1 MPEVDYTLR
10 RQVQEVSNLVIRL
23 SERVGSVSGQVSAV
37 EANQQQTRTELQQLR
52 DEFLAFAQRAQAIA
66 NVQRAETRIGAIED
80 RIDHEFG
87 HHKTV
92 RRTAVGMLQAF
103 DVGLV
108 SEENVRL
115 VGDQLML
122 QTPRYWLAPALVAL
136 ASWSAD
142 DRTLCD
148 RAVDEAFRR
157 SPDRTSLFFALVLRR
172 QGRSE
177 AAVRWLRHYLLAQD
191 PAALGREFAIILEA
205 IAQGAFG
212 PVGRELLDRTLA
224 EWRSQLMDN
233 ADAQARQVR
242 RWRDELESLRGPSQ
256 AAEFPRLAAVSP
268 QWVTLDG
275 VLSSARGQQPV
286 LDKYT
291 AVMDREFRPS
301 ERIEDA
307 VDDILDRLVS
317 EYDNEELP
325 LRRDLAFNQAVVDH
339 DGDLNT
345 ARRTAD
351 ADAASYEETLDYL
364 TVQTTAAL
372 NPGAI
377 GTSPATQRLSV
388 AACHEWFQ
396 QAHAAHT
403 RDYRAAVPQDVQAQ
417 FATSHSVGSRLF
429 QLPAWVGSFTQPL
442 AALEKSLGDHWDHH
456 TGPFVDALAFPW
468 VKKVAPAAA
477 VVAVILLVLAGDWPL
492 FAVTAAA
499 VVALVWGLV
508 LRGQAQTAAR
518 AQAAAREL
526 LERAKTES
534 LHQLRGASAEL
545 TDWYDKFTTADK
557 TEAKVRSLIAALP
570 TAGGAPSPFEGRTV
584 PKNPAPTPEAGSP
597 WAASPNPE
605 PDGGPASTPS
615 GDPEPRPG
623 GEPASSVESKPG
635 SDAESPWAAPS
646 KPRPGGEPAGASSV
660 ESKPTAGVEVSDAE
674 SPWAASAKSRP
685 GGEAASGPSGGPEST
700 PDDLTAS
707 LESRPGGEP
716 AAASS
721 VESKPT
727 AGAEVSD
734 SESPWAVPSK
744 PRPGGEAA
752 STPSGGP
759 EPRPA
764 GAPASGSSGGDAG
777 SAADAEVHEKA
788 VPEPRSG
795 QEASADEESV
805 PEHQEDSAR

>member
-1 MPEVDYTLR
+1 MSEVDYTLR

-23 SERVGSVSGQVSAV
+23 SEQVGSVSGQVSTV

-52 DEFLAFAQRAQAIA
+52 DEFLAFVQQAQATA
-66 NVQRAETRIGAIED
+66 NVQRAETRIGVIED
-80 RIDHEFG
+80 KIDHEFG

-103 DVGLV
+103 DIGLV
-108 SEENVRL
+108 SEDNVRM

-142 DRTLCD
+142 DRTLCE

-177 AAVRWLRHYLLAQD
+177 GAVRWLRHYLLAQD
-191 PAALGREFAIILEA
+191 PAALGREFAVILEA

-224 EWRSQLMDN
+224 EWRSQLMDSV
-233 ADAQARQVR
+233 DAQARQVR

-286 LDKYT
+286 LDKYR
-291 AVMDREFRPS
+291 AVMDREFQPS

-339 DGDLNT
+339 DGDLAG
-345 ARRTAD
+345 ARKTAD

-372 NPGAI
+372 NPQAI

-417 FATSHSVGSRLF
+417 FATSHSVGSQLF
-429 QLPAWVGSFTQPL
+429 QLPTWVGSFTQPL
-442 AALEKSLGDHWDHH
+442 AALEKSLGDHWDRY
-456 TGPFVDALAFPW
+456 TGPFVEALAFPW
-468 VKKVAPAAA
+468 LKKVAPLAG
-477 VVAVILLVLAGDWPL
+477 VVAAILLFLAGSWPA
-492 FAVTAAA
+492 FAIGTAAI
-499 VVALVWGLV
+499 VALVWGLI
-508 LRGQAQTAAR
+508 LRNQAQTAAR

-526 LERAKTES
+526 LDRAKTES

-545 TDWYDKFTTADK
+545 TDWYEKFTAADQA
-557 TEAKVRSLIAALP
+557 EAKVRELIATLP
-570 TAGGAPSPFEGRTV
+570 TAGGGASPFEGRTV
-584 PKNPAPTPEAGSP
+584 RKE
-597 WAASPNPE
+597 
-605 PDGGPASTPS
+605 
-615 GDPEPRPG
+615 
-623 GEPASSVESKPG
+623 SVP
-635 SDAESPWAAPS
+635 AESAQEDAAP
-646 KPRPGGEPAGASSV
+646 
-660 ESKPTAGVEVSDAE
+660 
-674 SPWAASAKSRP
+674 AARW
-685 GGEAASGPSGGPEST
+685 EAASDSSARGEAVSESGPGREAVS
-700 PDDLTAS
+700 
-707 LESRPGGEP
+707 ESRSGKESVPAGSVQGDAVP
-716 AAASS
+716 AAR
-721 VESKPT
+721 
-727 AGAEVSD
+727 
-734 SESPWAVPSK
+734 W
-744 PRPGGEAA
+744 EAA
-752 STPSGGP
+752 SDS
-759 EPRPA
+759 
-764 GAPASGSSGGDAG
+764 
-777 SAADAEVHEKA
+777 
-788 VPEPRSG
+788 
-795 QEASADEESV
+795 
-805 PEHQEDSAR
+805 SARGEAVSESGPGREAVSESRS

>member
-1 MPEVDYTLR
+1 MSEVDYTLR

-23 SERVGSVSGQVSAV
+23 SEQVGSVSGQVSTV

-52 DEFLAFAQRAQAIA
+52 DEFLAFVRQAQATA
-66 NVQRAETRIGAIED
+66 NVQRAETRIGVIED
-80 RIDHEFG
+80 KIDHEFG

-103 DVGLV
+103 DIGLV
-108 SEENVRL
+108 SEDNVRM

-142 DRTLCD
+142 DRTLCE

-177 AAVRWLRHYLLAQD
+177 GAVRWLRHYLLAQD
-191 PAALGREFAIILEA
+191 PAALGREFAVILEA

-224 EWRSQLMDN
+224 EWRSQLMDS

-256 AAEFPRLAAVSP
+256 AAEFPRLAALSP

-286 LDKYT
+286 LDKYR
-291 AVMDREFRPS
+291 AIMDREFQPS

-339 DGDLNT
+339 DGDLTT

-372 NPGAI
+372 NPQAI

-388 AACHEWFQ
+388 AACHEWFRH
-396 QAHAAHT
+396 AHGAHT

-417 FATSHSVGSRLF
+417 FATSHSVGSQLF
-429 QLPAWVGSFTQPL
+429 QLPTWVGSFTQPL
-442 AALEKSLGDHWDHH
+442 AALEKSLGDHWDRY
-456 TGPFVDALAFPW
+456 TGPFVEALAFPW
-468 VKKVAPAAA
+468 LKKAAPPVG
-477 VVAVILLVLAGDWPL
+477 VVAAILLFLAGSWPA
-492 FAVTAAA
+492 FAIGAAA

-508 LRGQAQTAAR
+508 LRNQAQTAAR

-526 LERAKTES
+526 LDRAKTES
-534 LHQLRGASAEL
+534 LHQLRAASAEL
-545 TDWYDKFTTADK
+545 TDWYEKFTAADR
-557 TEAKVRSLIAALP
+557 TEAEVRELIATLP
-570 TAGGAPSPFEGRTV
+570 TAGGGASPFEGRTV
-584 PKNPAPTPEAGSP
+584 RKESAPVEPAQGETVPPAR
-597 WAASPNPE
+597 WAA
-605 PDGGPASTPS
+605 AS
-615 GDPEPRPG
+615 
-623 GEPASSVESKPG
+623 
-635 SDAESPWAAPS
+635 ESPARAETSSEWAG
-646 KPRPGGEPAGASSV
+646 RAGASAQSSGGA
-660 ESKPTAGVEVSDAE
+660 EASSGPAAREEASSGSGAGRGTASG
-674 SPWAASAKSRP
+674 SRP
-685 GGEAASGPSGGPEST
+685 GEEPVPAESAQGEAVPPARPGAAFGASVREDAAPGSSARAESSSASEPSFRKEAGPEDKT
-700 PDDLTAS
+700 GQEIP
-707 LESRPGGEP
+707 
-716 AAASS
+716 
-721 VESKPT
+721 
-727 AGAEVSD
+727 
-734 SESPWAVPSK
+734 SES
-744 PRPGGEAA
+744 
-752 STPSGGP
+752 
-759 EPRPA
+759 
-764 GAPASGSSGGDAG
+764 
-777 SAADAEVHEKA
+777 
-788 VPEPRSG
+788 
-795 QEASADEESV
+795 
-805 PEHQEDSAR
+805 QEDSAR

>member
-205 IAQGAFG
+205 IAQGAFR

-291 AVMDREFRPS
+291 AIMDREFRPS

-339 DGDLNT
+339 DGDLDT
-345 ARRTAD
+345 ARGTAD

-477 VVAVILLVLAGDWPL
+477 VVAAILLFLAGNWPL

-499 VVALVWGLV
+499 VVGLVWGLV
-508 LRGQAQTAAR
+508 LRSQAQTAAR

-557 TEAKVRSLIAALP
+557 TEAQVRSLIATLP
-570 TAGGAPSPFEGRTV
+570 TAGGAPSPFEGRTI
-584 PKNPAPTPEAGSP
+584 PKNPGPTSDSGSP
-597 WAASPNPE
+597 WAAS
-605 PDGGPASTPS
+605 SK
-615 GDPEPRPG
+615 PRPG
-623 GEPASSVESKPG
+623 DEAASEPSGEPAPTADGQAGWAASPESRPGESKPG
-635 SDAESPWAAPS
+635 S
-646 KPRPGGEPAGASSV
+646 GAGAGTSS
-660 ESKPTAGVEVSDAE
+660 GDRE
-674 SPWAASAKSRP
+674 SPWAASA
-685 GGEAASGPSGGPEST
+685 
-700 PDDLTAS
+700 
-707 LESRPGGEP
+707 ESRPGGEP
-716 AAASS
+716 PLASS
-721 VESKPT
+721 RESEPT
-727 AGAEVSD
+727 PGAEVPD
-734 SESPWAVPSK
+734 DKSPWAASAK
-744 PRPGGEAA
+744 PRPGGA
-752 STPSGGP
+752 PS
-759 EPRPA
+759 
-764 GAPASGSSGGDAG
+764 SGSSGGDAE
-777 SAADAEVHEKA
+777 AHEKA
-788 VPEPRSG
+788 FPEPRTG
-795 QEASADEESV
+795 EEASADEESV